1 LRGRGTGVVRTTGSY
16 EGFLPKEGIPDH
28 HGVFRSREAFTG
40 GLGGTAHP
48 PTRVPRSKAKGTAR
62 KCSSREGER
71 GVRMDERVATGV
83 SEARTTSASWEKN
96 AHAHDER
103 REATVTRIRAVCR
116 SAEADS
122 GRRET
127 SSPLVMP
134 YGAQDS
140 VGRPRRASGERNRE
154 HTRCGYTQSF
164 GWQTSVGRI
173 ARLSQRRIARSDGD
187 EGR

>member
-1 LRGRGTGVVRTTGSY
+1 MTTGSY
-16 EGFLPKEGIPDH
+16 EGFLPNEGIPDH

-62 KCSSREGER
+62 TGSFREGER
-71 GVRMDERVATGV
+71 GVRMDERVATGM
-83 SEARTTSASWEKN
+83 SEARPASASWEKN

-103 REATVTRIRAVCR
+103 REATIMRVRAVCR
-116 SAEADS
+116 SAEADR

-140 VGRPRRASGERNRE
+140 VGRPRRASGESE
-154 HTRCGYTQSF
+154 PGTHEVWVTQSF

-173 ARLSQRRIARSDGD
+173 ARLSQRQIARSDGA